1 MRVVPVRTGPC
12 PVARSGRLP
21 RRPQREQRGRHH
33 HGRSSR
39 ADASAAPAPDGPEG
53 VEASAGQQPPD
64 VRSEPLRAL
73 EDGTGTAG
81 RRETHWLLRPMAPR
95 STLVRGPCRGHR
107 PGAHRRERDAGRRMG
122 AAPADARRPAGTG
135 GAGRGPGARGARPR
149 PERPAGP
156 GHFPPGD
163 REGSFVP
170 AVTEA
175 PLDHAE
181 GCAGDRGP
189 GSAWCHDLWPVDG
202 SSSAGK
208 SSNRRRRPSPHGSN
222 VLRASDEMSSSSS
235 VTGCW
240 SAAPG
245 VAARRGP
252 DRRPGVWPPSRW
264 SVRAGSP
271 VPSGPGRLWP

>member
-1 MRVVPVRTGPC
+1 MGGPVGPTPPPRRPLMAPRGSRPRPGSSHRTSAPSLCGRPRTGP
-12 PVARSGRLP
+12 
-21 RRPQREQRGRHH
+21 
-33 HGRSSR
+33 
-39 ADASAAPAPDGPEG
+39 GPPG
-53 VEASAGQQPPD
+53 
-64 VRSEPLRAL
+64 
-73 EDGTGTAG
+73 AG
-81 RRETHWLLRPMAPR
+81 RRTGSCARWHRGAR
-95 STLVRGPCRGHR
+95 SFEGP
-107 PGAHRRERDAGRRMG
+107 AEATDRERTAANEMRVG
-122 AAPADARRPAGTG
+122 AWVQHRLMRADRQAPEELTG
-135 GAGRGPGARGARPR
+135 DPEHAERPR

-208 SSNRRRRPSPHGSN
+208 SSKRRRRPSPHGSN

-264 SVRAGSP
+264 SVRVGSP